1 MNGKPCSFILRLFFK
16 GMGLANSIAFK
27 SLLIYG
33 NNIKLLML
41 IHNMKLLMMFLEKN
55 NKKEVNMYL
64 PIANT
69 QHLSEIHFATTLS
82 NMPNISS

>member
-27 SLLIYG
+27 SLLIYS

-41 IHNMKLLMMFLEKN
+41 IHNMKLLMFLKKN
-55 NKKEVNMYL
+55 NKKEGNMYL

-69 QHLSEIHFATTLS
+69 QHLSEIRFATTLS
-82 NMPNISS
+82 NMPNNSS